1 MGSYLRVTVFYTD
14 QHGSGNQAQA
24 VSVNAVRVAATNRD
38 PAFTEGASTTR
49 SVSENTAAG
58 QNVGQPVTAR
68 DPNGDRLTYSL
79 GGTDSAAFDI
89 VASSGQL
96 QTKAA
101 LNYEAKNS
109 YAVTVSVRD
118 GKDPDRNSDTRT
130 DDTIRVTITVADVNE
145 TPART
150 ARRSGGGGGGGGG
163 GAFLPATLPLAG
175 ISPRNLVFTAIL
187 GGENPPGRL
196 LQLWSPAAR
205 YMTFDV
211 SGNVPWVS
219 VTPASGASTG
229 PLDRVLVTVAVDAT
243 GLPAGRHRAQLQIS
257 GAGFRG
263 SPQRV
268 GVVVTVTSGA
278 FAGTLAPQYDANNN
292 LMIEF
297 DEVLA
302 AVKDYFDD
310 RITLEA
316 VLEIVKVYFAG

>member
-1 MGSYLRVTVFYTD
+1 M
-14 QHGSGNQAQA
+14 
-24 VSVNAVRVAATNRD
+24 
-38 PAFTEGASTTR
+38 
-49 SVSENTAAG
+49 
-58 QNVGQPVTAR
+58 
-68 DPNGDRLTYSL
+68 
-79 GGTDSAAFDI
+79 
-89 VASSGQL
+89 
-96 QTKAA
+96 
-101 LNYEAKNS
+101 
-109 YAVTVSVRD
+109 
-118 GKDPDRNSDTRT
+118 
-130 DDTIRVTITVADVNE
+130 
-145 TPART
+145 
-150 ARRSGGGGGGGGG
+150 
-163 GAFLPATLPLAG
+163 PATLPLAG
-175 ISPRNLVFTAIL
+175 ISPRNLVFTAIP

-211 SGNVPWVS
+211 SGNVPWLS

-243 GLPAGRHRAQLQIS
+243 GLPAGRHRALLQIS
-257 GAGFRG
+257 GTGFQG

-268 GVVVTVTSGA
+268 GVVMTVTSGA

-292 LMIEF
+292 LTIEF